1 MCMHYY
7 PCAGHTNSGDFMN
20 DSIWTSDVTMPRFPT
35 LEGDTET
42 DVLIIGGGMAGL
54 LCAWKLHQA
63 GVDHLLIEA
72 NRVMHGVSSHT
83 TAKLTS
89 QHGLIYHKL
98 LRRFGPNM
106 ARLYWKANEEA
117 LEEYRK
123 LAQTIACDFQDQDNY
138 IYTID
143 DSGKL
148 KQEWNALQQLHIP
161 ATQCG
166 NLPLPFPVAGA
177 ICFPHQAQFH
187 PMKFATK
194 IAEGLNI
201 REHTAAKAFA
211 GNTVI
216 TNSGTVKA
224 KKVIVAT
231 HFPINNRHG
240 LYFLKQYQHRSYV
253 LALKNTKALDGMY
266 LDEHKNGLSM
276 RSYGDLLLLGG
287 GSHRTGKNGGGWAEL
302 EKFTGEYFPKA
313 EIICRWATQDCM
325 TLDDVPYIGQYN
337 QSTPNLYVATGF
349 NKWGMTGSMVSANI
363 LTDLI
368 LGRKNPYTDLF
379 SPTRTMLRPQLL
391 CNAAESAINLLT
403 PTTPRCPHMG
413 CALKWNKAERSWDCP
428 CHGSRFAEDGTLL
441 DGPSTGDLK

>member
-1 MCMHYY
+1 
-7 PCAGHTNSGDFMN
+7 MN
-20 DSIWTSDVTMPRFPT
+20 DSIWTTNVTMPRFPT
-35 LEGDTET
+35 LEGDTQT

-72 NRVMHGVSSHT
+72 DRIMGSVSCNT

-123 LAQTIACDFQDQDNY
+123 LAQSIDCDFQNQDNY
-138 IYTID
+138 MYTID
-143 DSGKL
+143 DSGKMQ
-148 KQEWNALQQLHIP
+148 QEWKALQQLHIP
-161 ATQCG
+161 AEQCSK
-166 NLPLPFPVAGA
+166 LHLPFPVAA
-177 ICFPHQAQFH
+177 SICFPHQAQFH
-187 PMKFATK
+187 PMKFASK
-194 IAEGLNI
+194 IAEDLNI
-201 REHTAAKAFA
+201 REYTAAKAFH

-216 TNSGTVKA
+216 TNRGTVKA
-224 KKVIVAT
+224 KNIIIAT
-231 HFPINNRHG
+231 HYPINKKHG

-253 LALKNTKALDGMY
+253 LALKNAKVLDGMY
-266 LDEHKNGLSM
+266 LDERKNGLSM

-302 EKFTGEYFPKA
+302 EKFAGERFPKA
-313 EIICRWATQDCM
+313 EIVCRWATQDCM
-325 TLDDVPYIGQYN
+325 TLDDIPYIGQY
-337 QSTPNLYVATGF
+337 STRTSNLFVTTGF

-368 LGRKNPYTDLF
+368 LGRKNPCTDLF
-379 SPTRTMLRPQLL
+379 SPSRTMLRPQLL
-391 CNAAESAINLLT
+391 INAVETTLNLFT